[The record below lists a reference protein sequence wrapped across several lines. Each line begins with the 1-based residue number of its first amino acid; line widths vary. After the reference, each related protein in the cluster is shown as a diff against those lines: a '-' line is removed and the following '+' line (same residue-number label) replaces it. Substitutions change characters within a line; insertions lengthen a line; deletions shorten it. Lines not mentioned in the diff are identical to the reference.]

1 MKTEDTELWDAAMRV
16 VEAAR
21 EKTAGTIDPAV
32 AAERMLLFRA
42 LDLLKFHRRDSTGL
56 TFLKVADREWLC
68 DGFTVSLCIEKLQGE
83 RSRVVVEMSD
93 TVADEIR
100 HKFGLMRVPAPLDAT
115 EAIVRATH
123 SLASAADKLA
133 DVLNKPSEHLQ
144 QIPLCVCG
152 HDYVSH
158 RRYGHDDVC
167 KWLQCGCRKWERA

>member
-1 MKTEDTELWDAAMRV
+1 MIKEDTELWDAAMRV

-21 EKTAGTIDPAV
+21 EKTAETIDPAV
-32 AAERMLLFRA
+32 AAERMLLYRV
-42 LDLLKFHRRDSTGL
+42 LNLIKFYRKSTCL
-56 TFLKVADREWLC
+56 TFLKENDRAWIC

-93 TVADEIR
+93 MAAEDIR
-100 HKFGLMRVPAPLDAT
+100 HRLGLMRVPAPLDAT

-123 SLASAADKLA
+123 SLASVADKLA
-133 DVLNKPSEHLQ
+133 DVLNKPSERIQ
-144 QIPLCVCG
+144 ETSLCVCG